1 MIHVVPFKFVLKD
14 KIIKIECL
22 CTSLICNDIVNQ
34 DIMSVS
40 SSYPHTDSSNSKNRI
55 IDTLIG
61 AEHYYRYIYGNRIR
75 RKINKLTTVESLFG
89 WVLTGYYHKISTTN
103 NFDTTHMLCVN
114 SEICAHSN
122 YDYKTMKKF

>member
-34 DIMSVS
+34 DIVSVS
-40 SSYPHTDSSNSKNRI
+40 SSYPHTDPSNSKNRI

-75 RKINKLTTVESLFG
+75 RKINKLTTVESLF
-89 WVLTGYYHKISTTN
+89 WVG
-103 NFDTTHMLCVN
+103 FDRLLR
-114 SEICAHSN
+114 
-122 YDYKTMKKF
+122 